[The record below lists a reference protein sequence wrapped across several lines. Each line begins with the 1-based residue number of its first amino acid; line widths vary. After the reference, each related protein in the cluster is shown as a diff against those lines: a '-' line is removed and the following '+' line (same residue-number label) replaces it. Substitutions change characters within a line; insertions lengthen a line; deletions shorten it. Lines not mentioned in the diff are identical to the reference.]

1 MRCSLPLGAT
11 EAYETLR
18 QRVLQPD
25 GRIEHVE
32 GRGVFMRCGFA
43 RWAQVQSAVTVAVPD
58 SHLQHNSHSAEIP
71 AALDPE
77 LVQLVAGLIL
87 RMRQEVMLA

>member
-1 MRCSLPLGAT
+1 VGAT
-11 EAYETLR
+11 EAYEALR

-25 GRIEHVE
+25 GRIEHAE

-43 RWAQVQSAVTVAVPD
+43 RWAQVQSAMTVALPD

-71 AALDPE
+71 VALGAE

-87 RMRQEVMLA
+87 SMRQEAMLA